1 MAIKIGISFKDTEV
15 ELANFLKTK
24 ISASIY
30 VKELIVADMEK
41 VKKESN
47 IELEKEKLFK
57 KSLIWRWK
65 YYFISRFRGA
75 IKITILNAT

>member
-30 VKELIVADMEK
+30 IKELIVADMEK

-65 YYFISRFRGA
+65 YYSISRFRGA

>member
-15 ELANFLKTK
+15 ELANFLRTK

-30 VKELIVADMEK
+30 IKELIVADMEK

-47 IELEKEKLFK
+47 IELEKERLFK
-57 KSLIWRWK
+57 KSLI
-65 YYFISRFRGA
+65 
-75 IKITILNAT
+75 